1 MGAIILLVL
10 AVSIVALFVWS
21 AAQPPPETMLSLERK
36 ARKEQAEANPK
47 VEEEPSEVSDEN
59 EK

>member
-10 AVSIVALFVWS
+10 AFSIVALFVWS

-36 ARKEQAEANPK
+36 ARKEQAESRG
-47 VEEEPSEVSDEN
+47 EENSSEVSDEKR
-59 EK
+59 E